1 MTQPR
6 EHTAPPLPPT
16 PSLTVQCQEAV
27 EALDRAL
34 DLPPQQLGR
43 EVDQVENTVVRI
55 RDRLIE
61 QLRHD
66 GTSSVAARQRIALE
80 PLNAALSLIT
90 GVEYPAAGI
99 QRSSLEEARDILVR
113 VLEDN
118 LLT

>member
-1 MTQPR
+1 M
-6 EHTAPPLPPT
+6 
-16 PSLTVQCQEAV
+16 
-27 EALDRAL
+27 
-34 DLPPQQLGR
+34 
-43 EVDQVENTVVRI
+43 VRI

-66 GTSSVAARQRIALE
+66 GTSSMAARQRIALE
-80 PLNAALSLIT
+80 HLNAALSLIA

-99 QRSSLEEARDILVR
+99 QRSSLEETRDILVR